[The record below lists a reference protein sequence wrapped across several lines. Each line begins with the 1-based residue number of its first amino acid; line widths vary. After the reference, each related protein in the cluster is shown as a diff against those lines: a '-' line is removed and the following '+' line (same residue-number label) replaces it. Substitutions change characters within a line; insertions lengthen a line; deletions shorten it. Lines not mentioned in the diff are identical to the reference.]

1 MGLGCSSAKSVQAP
15 TKHEQRS
22 GNSVVANS
30 SIIKT
35 ETTPQCN
42 AAIEVAQ
49 QQPLEDLARRSS
61 YEACDRS
68 NSNSNHTR
76 SCNNSPERDSLTIIH
91 FNDVYN
97 IEPRD
102 SEPMGG
108 AARFVT
114 MVKELSDKD
123 PLILFSGD
131 CLNPSLMSTVTKG
144 RQMIP
149 ILNKIGVHAALY
161 GNHDFD
167 FGVDELIQF
176 KKQTKFPW
184 LLSNVA
190 DDLTDDFLAEGV
202 EKLLLDWQGR
212 KVGIIGL
219 IEEEWLVTLASVDP
233 RDVTYEDFVE
243 CGRRLADTLRKEGA
257 DLIIALT
264 HMRVPNDVRLLE
276 SDADIDLILGGHD
289 HHYEVKKANEKIL
302 VKSGSDFKEFSRI
315 SVHFDENSN
324 RHEFDVVKVTLDSS
338 VKEDEEINGITD
350 EFLALIE
357 GKMESVLGNVP
368 VDLDGRFS
376 IVRTQESNLGNFI
389 ADIMRMAMQTD
400 VAILNGGSLR
410 SDRIHQA
417 GCFTLKDLVSI
428 LPMMDILVVIAV
440 TGENLIEA
448 LENGVSQYPRH
459 EGRFPQGCFVL
470 ITGLKSRTH
479 GATEPV
485 IIIIDDD
492 EDEAESEDE
501 IRDRVRR
508 EIDEALNAQI
518 EAVSGVQFSFNPD
531 LPAGQR
537 ILRNSVKVNGQSL
550 DWKLEYRVCV
560 KSYLAKGKDGYDIF
574 KSCKQLVNEENGQI
588 LPTIVQNHF
597 ESLKIISGLRKSV
610 SGHRQSVTLNE
621 DVGIST
627 IIERERCR
635 LEPKVE
641 GRIRIAGLGV
651 EKQDESDAKAR
662 PASPKPRGRTTRLK
676 SVSAP
681 SASLM
686 GLLESSEEI
695 NTSTNFKNVSTED
708 NVT

>member
-459 EGRFPQGCFVL
+459 EGRFPQ
-470 ITGLKSRTH
+470 
-479 GATEPV
+479 
-485 IIIIDDD
+485 
-492 EDEAESEDE
+492 
-501 IRDRVRR
+501 
-508 EIDEALNAQI
+508 
-518 EAVSGVQFSFNPD
+518 VSGVQFSFNPD